1 MGRRGVA
8 RLLGGLMVGLAFLVG
23 PGTADAQE
31 KKLKIGVIYDL
42 TGPFAGGG
50 SDLHYLGAKIIIDH
64 FIKQGGVE
72 GYKIE
77 AVYADAQSKPDI
89 AINEAIRL
97 IEQEKVDMLL
107 GMYSSAQCVP
117 AAARIDQFKKFMW
130 MTTCISSAVL
140 ENRHFRLAFRVQPSG
155 RQFGIMSADFI
166 AQNAKSKFGK
176 EPKDLRVAIIHE
188 DGAYGVDV
196 STGNEVGAKQFGLN
210 VVMKEGYSATSP
222 DLSSL
227 VTKLKRARPDVIL
240 HTGYNPDITLLLRQ
254 SRELG
259 LRFQALVGHGAGY
272 GVYSKLKESLG
283 TDVNYFFNVDPISIW
298 LSNPSALKPELLPM
312 IQMVGDEYLKARPD
326 TKIKSAHVGMAAS
339 NTYVFMNEVLP
350 RAIKQ
355 YGGVDSEALRKAAL
369 DLDLPDGA
377 TMLGFGVK
385 FEPET
390 AVMAGQNTRGF
401 PVIVQYVNDESVVVW
416 PKALQIKEPVLPLPA
431 SSPYALK

>member
-1 MGRRGVA
+1 MGRRGIA

-23 PGTADAQE
+23 PGAADAQE
-31 KKLKIGVIYDL
+31 KKFKIGVIFDL

-50 SDLHYLGAKIIIDH
+50 SDLHYLGSKIIIDH
-64 FIKQGGVE
+64 FIKQGGIE

-77 AVYADAQSKPDI
+77 AIYADAQSKPDI

-107 GMYSSAQCVP
+107 GMFSSAQCVP

-155 RQFGIMSADFI
+155 RQFGMMSADFI
-166 AQNAKSKFGK
+166 AKNAKDKFGK
-176 EPKDLRVAIIHE
+176 DPKDLRVAIIHE

-196 STGNEVGAKQFGLN
+196 STGNDMGAKAAGLN

-259 LRFQALVGHGAGY
+259 LRFQALIGHGAGY

-298 LSNPSALKPELLPM
+298 LSNPAALKPELLPV
-312 IQMVGDEYLKARPD
+312 IQMIGDEYLKARPD

-339 NTYVFMNEVLP
+339 NTYVFMNEVLR
-350 RAIKQ
+350 RAIKV
-355 YGGVDSEALRKAAL
+355 YGGADSESLRKAAL
-369 DLDLPDGA
+369 DVDLPDGS

-390 AVMAGQNTRGF
+390 AAMAGQNTRGF

-431 SSPYALK
+431 SSPYAVK